1 MNVNGPSLQ
10 SARQSYGHND
20 DIHVE
25 GNLPPNDS
33 GNNAKNVHH
42 SEANISSSNDHYLSE
57 IDIEMHID
65 ESNWSEEDNE
75 PQTDDEQSS
84 YEDSVKCT
92 SQLKSL
98 DVDETFVVPSIVGK
112 SILHKEKLSSI
123 NKLCQP
129 SKEELSK
136 KKTVKRD

>member
-1 MNVNGPSLQ
+1 MLMVQAFNSE
-10 SARQSYGHND
+10 SQSYGHND
-20 DIHVE
+20 YIHVE

-33 GNNAKNVHH
+33 GNNVENIHH

-57 IDIEMHID
+57 MDKEMHMD

-84 YEDSVKCT
+84 YSVKCT

-98 DVDETFVVPSIVGK
+98 DVDETLVVPSIVGK

-123 NKLCQP
+123 NKPCQP

-136 KKTVKRD
+136 KNIVKRD